1 MKDKYLTINK
11 ESKGVYKDKGSKF
24 IAIASHV
31 SSKEDVKEQ
40 LAKLRKDYHDA
51 RHHCYA
57 YNIGVEKEEY
67 RVNDD
72 GEPSGSA
79 GRPIHNQLLSYDLTN
94 ILVVVVRY
102 FGGTKLGI
110 PGLIKAYKNATID
123 ALENNNIITAY
134 KMDKIEIIY
143 PYECMNDVMKIFK
156 AENIEQLK
164 NTFELDC
171 SIIFEIRHSKTTDI
185 TNKLEKIDKLKLKII
200 P

>member
-24 IAIASHV
+24 IAIASPV
-31 SSKEDVKEQ
+31 YTKEDVKEQ
-40 LAKLRKDYHDA
+40 LAHLRKEYHDA

-110 PGLIKAYKNATID
+110 PGLIKAYKNASID

-164 NTFELDC
+164 NTFELNC
-171 SIIFEIRHSKTTDI
+171 SIVFEIRHSKTTDI
-185 TNKLEKIDKLKLKII
+185 TNKLEKIDNLHLKII
-200 P
+200 

>member
-1 MKDKYLTINK
+1 MKDKYRSINK
-11 ESKGVYKDKGSKF
+11 ISKGVYKDKGSKF
-24 IAIASHV
+24 IAIASPV
-31 SSKEDVKEQ
+31 ANKEEVKEQ
-40 LAKLRKDYHDA
+40 LENLRKEYHDA

-67 RVNDD
+67 RINDD

-123 ALENNNIITAY
+123 ALENNEIIIAY
-134 KMDKIEIIY
+134 KMLEMEINY

-171 SIIFEIRHSKTTDI
+171 SIIFKIRLSKSTDI
-185 TNKLEKIDKLKLKII
+185 ISKFEKIEKLKLKII
-200 P
+200 Q